1 MMAIH
6 KRKTKTTSKLRAVD
20 PRTGWRL
27 YYPNR
32 ETTLYYVEFN
42 YHGTLYYKIGITTRT
57 IKQRFAGDPIP
68 YRVLWKRTYKSG
80 RSAYI
85 REQKILKKYAK
96 YLCNGVY
103 ILRSGNC
110 ELFSKDIM
118 NEGYIHGK

>member
-1 MMAIH
+1 MAIH

-32 ETTLYYVEFN
+32 ETMLYYVEFN
-42 YHGTLYYKIGITTRT
+42 DHGKLYYKIGITTRT
-57 IKQRFAGDPIP
+57 VKKRFAGDQVP
-68 YRVLWKRTYKSG
+68 YRVLWSKTYRSG

-96 YLCNGVY
+96 HLCNGVY

-110 ELFSKDIM
+110 ELFSKNIM
-118 NEGYIHGK
+118 KDAYGT